1 MNIKKLKAA
10 EENFLGRYPGGLGD
24 PEIEAIAKKHKMEKM
39 TELTREYF
47 AKKNFEDPYL
57 IVENFAKMITKSS
70 MVSVFEKVKFRN
82 AFPDFDPGD
91 RVVLAQGLKDLF
103 HGNQKKGFG
112 NVVSVL
118 QKYDLAKWPIV
129 TSVLTYFEP
138 EKEVFIKP
146 TTAKGVIEYF
156 EIEGIKYSPKP
167 TWEFYEK
174 YRTVINEM
182 KKLTGGKITGNNAGF
197 CGFLMMSLNFA

>member
-1 MNIKKLKAA
+1 MNIKKLKTA
-10 EENFLGRYPGGLGD
+10 EENFLARYPGGFSD

-39 TELTREYF
+39 TQISREYF
-47 AKKNFEDPYL
+47 AKENFEDPYL
-57 IVENFAKMITKSS
+57 IVENFAKIITRST

-91 RVVLAQGLKDLF
+91 RAVLAQGLKDLF
-103 HGNQKKGFG
+103 YGKQKKGFG

-118 QKYDLAKWPIV
+118 QKYDIAKWPVI

-138 EKEVFIKP
+138 EKEVFVKP
-146 TTAKGVIEYF
+146 TTAKGVIEHF
-156 EIEGIKYSPKP
+156 EIEDIKYSPKP

-174 YRTVINEM
+174 YRTVINGM

-197 CGFLMMSLNFA
+197 CGFLMMSMESK